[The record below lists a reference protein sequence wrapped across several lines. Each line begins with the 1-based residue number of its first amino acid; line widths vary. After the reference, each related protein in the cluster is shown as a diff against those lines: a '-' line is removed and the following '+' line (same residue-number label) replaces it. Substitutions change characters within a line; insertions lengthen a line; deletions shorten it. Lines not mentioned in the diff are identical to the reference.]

1 MSKAPKDQPKTEF
14 MQTALR
20 IPKDKH
26 KRLKMISVQQDKSLH
41 ELYLEAIDYL
51 LSKYSPK
58 AK

>member
-1 MSKAPKDQPKTEF
+1 MSKAQKSGPKTEF

-20 IPKDKH
+20 MPKDKH

-51 LSKYSPK
+51 LAKYGGK
-58 AK
+58 GK

>member
-1 MSKAPKDQPKTEF
+1 MSKAPKSEPKTEL

-20 IPKDKH
+20 MPKDKH

-51 LSKYSPK
+51 LDKYGGK
-58 AK
+58 GK